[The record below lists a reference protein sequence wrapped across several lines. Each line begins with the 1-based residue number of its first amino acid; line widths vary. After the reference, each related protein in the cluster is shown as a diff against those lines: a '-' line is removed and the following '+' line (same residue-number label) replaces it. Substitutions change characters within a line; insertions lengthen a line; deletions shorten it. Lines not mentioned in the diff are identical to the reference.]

1 MENLILFNFFISS
14 FMFGLILTTQI
25 VSYPMFL
32 KAEENFSVYH
42 MSYVNKISTIAA
54 PLMIIEL
61 FLSLLFIILLQS
73 YFAISIFLI
82 MILIFLSTFFIQVP
96 IHEKLKNNFN
106 VYLCNKLINTNW
118 IRVFLWLS
126 KCIISFIMINWN
138 IFI

>member
-1 MENLILFNFFISS
+1 MDNLILLNFFISS
-14 FMFGLILTTQI
+14 FMLGLILTTQI

-61 FLSLLFIILLQS
+61 FLSLLFVILLQS

-126 KCIISFIMINWN
+126 KCIISFIMIN
-138 IFI
+138 

>member
-96 IHEKLKNNFN
+96 IHEKLKNNYN
-106 VYLCNKLINTNW
+106 IYLCNKLINTNW

-126 KCIISFIMINWN
+126 KCIISFIMIN
-138 IFI
+138 

>member
-14 FMFGLILTTQI
+14 FMLGLILTTQI

-42 MSYVNKISTIAA
+42 MSYVNKISIIAA
-54 PLMIIEL
+54 PFMIIEL
-61 FLSLLFIILLQS
+61 LLSLFFVFYIKS
-73 YFAISIFLI
+73 YIAVSTFLI
-82 MILIFLSTFFIQVP
+82 MVLIFLCTFFIQVP

-106 VYLCNKLINTNW
+106 ISLCDKLIKTNW

-126 KCIISFIMINWN
+126 KCIVSFMLIN
-138 IFI
+138 

>member
-42 MSYVNKISTIAA
+42 MSYVDKISTIAA

-96 IHEKLKNNFN
+96 IHEKLKNNYN
-106 VYLCNKLINTNW
+106 IYLCNKLINTNW

-126 KCIISFIMINWN
+126 KCIISFIMIN
-138 IFI
+138 